1 LVHLILQGL
10 LLPEGVLTEEEG
22 PSKEIILASRNLE
35 LDLQVDL
42 TGTGPL
48 PKVGKGLHSLIAEL
62 KLEATVGHRDSQVDS
77 QVVHK
82 MLAFALGIQAAQLQV
97 TEAGDLLASFMPDS
111 DMSLCYS
118 ASALG

>member
-35 LDLQVDL
+35 LDLKVDL

-48 PKVGKGLHSLIAEL
+48 PKVGKGLHSLIVEL
-62 KLEATVGHRDSQVDS
+62 ILEATVGHRDSQV
-77 QVVHK
+77 VHK
-82 MLAFALGIQAAQLQV
+82 MLAFTLGIQAAQLQV
-97 TEAGDLLASFMPDS
+97 TEAGDPLASFMPDS
-111 DMSLCYS
+111 DMSQCYS
-118 ASALG
+118 AAAWG